1 MAQANANGAS
11 TSNISKVTQ
20 TFNEAHGSIASASSG
35 SAQLMNTALADLQ
48 MFAPWDPQRSDDWD
62 LMKVKRASLLR
73 IKRDI
78 MNIFSDPPPG
88 MCVVPE
94 EDITKVHALITGP
107 FDTPYEGGFFHFMI
121 RFPPDYPH
129 KPPRVKLLTTG
140 DCKVRFNPNLY
151 HSGKVCLSILG
162 TWQGPAWTPAQ
173 CLSSVLISIQS
184 LMNDKPY
191 HNEPGFELEKH
202 TGDSE
207 RYNEC
212 IRHETLRVAVCQM
225 MENPNPVMPASLR
238 TAMENLFPDNFDS
251 YMSTIKEKIHL
262 DGQQMVDPFGARRGK
277 FCYKNIQERLLSI
290 QSKLSLKS
298 SKDTDNNSSLSDME
312 TD

>member
-1 MAQANANGAS
+1 MAQAS
-11 TSNISKVTQ
+11 TSKTVDETNQNLTPPNSTSQ
-20 TFNEAHGSIASASSG
+20 LFASALS
-35 SAQLMNTALADLQ
+35 DLQ
-48 MFAPWDPQRSDDWD
+48 TFAPWDPQKSEDWNQQA
-62 LMKVKRASLLR
+62 VERASLLR

-78 MNIFSDPPPG
+78 MNIYSDPPPG

-140 DCKVRFNPNLY
+140 HNQVRFNPNLY

-191 HNEPGFELEKH
+191 HNEPVFETEKH
-202 TGDSE
+202 SGDSE

-225 MENPNPVMPASLR
+225 MEEPNSAIPSTLR
-238 TAMENLFPDNFDS
+238 SAMENLFPDNFES
-251 YMSTIKEKIHL
+251 YMNTIEEKIHL
-262 DGQQMVDPFGARRGK
+262 DGQPMIDPFGARRGH
-277 FCYKNIQERLLSI
+277 FCYKAIKQKLKAIQA
-290 QSKLSLKS
+290 KLAEKSLKES
-298 SKDTDNNSSLSDME
+298 DHSSSLSDME